1 MGLLISKTF
10 NLLRELGSG
19 KPTRVI
25 LIGLDAA
32 GKTTILY
39 KMKLHETVTTIPTIG
54 FNVEEVTPVPGLT
67 MVVWDVGGQE
77 KIRALWHHY
86 YQNSEGII
94 FVVDSADAE
103 RFPEAREELH
113 AVLKDDQIAPGVP
126 IVIMANKQDLPH
138 SAGAS
143 KLIESLDLRT
153 ITRHPWHIQGTCAT
167 NGDGLYE
174 SFESLAKMVKEYRKG
189 GVHRY

>member
-1 MGLLISKTF
+1 
-10 NLLRELGSG
+10 
-19 KPTRVI
+19 
-25 LIGLDAA
+25 
-32 GKTTILY
+32 
-39 KMKLHETVTTIPTIG
+39 MKLHETVTTIPTIG

-67 MVVWDVGGQE
+67 MVVWDVGGRKRSGHFGTITTKTQ
-77 KIRALWHHY
+77 KVCVKFIARSQL
-86 YQNSEGII
+86 QSCPCCII